1 MEKRFVRSLSPVR
14 RPTGFSRR
22 RDWKAYLFPLCLVQS
37 PPGLIPLSA
46 VLMDC
51 TVNRMLYRRLPFSAF
66 HAISLMVAAGVA
78 AGQPTSEEF
87 TPPKGEFNAFA
98 GGSRFF
104 SYQGSPNR

>member
-1 MEKRFVRSLSPVR
+1 MEERFVRLWSRPR
-14 RPTGFSRR
+14 RPTGFLHKRAR
-22 RDWKAYLFPLCLVQS
+22 KAGSFPLCLVQL

-51 TVNRMLYRRLPFSAF
+51 TVNRMLHRRLPLFTL
-66 HAISLMVAAGVA
+66 HAISLMAVAGLAI
-78 AGQPTSEEF
+78 GQSTSEEF

-104 SYQGSPNR
+104 SFQDGN